1 MNIEIVKIS
10 PEKDVYFE
18 SSLDSVRNFGIIL
31 NKTSSIIKMLH
42 WFIKDYNTH
51 KIFGDLYSNLIELFD
66 NLEEEIIGTSKKYNV
81 IFPSFNSTFND
92 LDNIQNYKEDE
103 NIIEL
108 YHKTTDYINN
118 ILTSIEFNDYV
129 TKVKSGLNNTKEEI
143 ISNINKTN
151 YLLDII
157 KR

>member
-1 MNIEIVKIS
+1 MNIEIVKIN

-66 NLEEEIIGTSKKYNV
+66 NDNDEGKVNDLPLPPPVKKIKKIKKYL
-81 IFPSFNSTFND
+81 D
-92 LDNIQNYKEDE
+92 LIEKIDAKTGKFIKLVDDIKKELIKLVVFNYK
-103 NIIEL
+103 
-108 YHKTTDYINN
+108 
-118 ILTSIEFNDYV
+118 F
-129 TKVKSGLNNTKEEI
+129 
-143 ISNINKTN
+143 
-151 YLLDII
+151 
-157 KR
+157 